1 MKNKIVVATLKM
13 EKQNRYSVILFPD
26 RMTEPEAW
34 QTPIAANDRM
44 QSILAI
50 CIILVGP
57 RRHPPCDVRV
67 VRDSDAIDALV
78 AALGLQLLQ
87 GERAAFL
94 RTSSYSCYI

>member
-1 MKNKIVVATLKM
+1 MK
-13 EKQNRYSVILFPD
+13 KQNRYSVILLPD
-26 RMTEPEAW
+26 RMTAHEAW
-34 QTPIAANDRM
+34 QTPIAANDRL

-50 CIILVGP
+50 CVILVGP
-57 RRHPPCDVRV
+57 SWHPCADVRV

-78 AALGLQLLQ
+78 VALGLQLLQ

>member
-1 MKNKIVVATLKM
+1 MKNKIVVATSKM
-13 EKQNRYSVILFPD
+13 EKQNRYSVILLPD

-57 RRHPPCDVRV
+57 RRHPPGDVRV

-78 AALGLQLLQ
+78 VALGLQLLQ